1 MKTPQVPFVFLLELY
16 LRYLHALEILLHT
29 DYQAHPTLSI
39 SSSS

>member
-1 MKTPQVPFVFLLELY
+1 METPQVPFVFLLKFH
-16 LRYLHALEILLHT
+16 LRYLHALEILSHT